1 MKKCDYCRKKIGLFS
16 VMYTWLDK
24 ENEIA
29 VHDKCLKE
37 WDNKFP
43 ERLKELEKY
52 SKIDYKTLS
61 EDDRKKIFDDFVRA
75 LQKDTL
81 YLLRGRLKDS
91 QKMKK

>member
-1 MKKCDYCRKKIGLFS
+1 M
-16 VMYTWLDK
+16 
-24 ENEIA
+24 A
-29 VHDKCLKE
+29 LK
-37 WDNKFP
+37 P
-43 ERLKELEKY
+43 EEVTSIIKKELEKY

-81 YLLRGRLKDS
+81 YLLRGKLKVS